1 MSGSELRSFLPAVKS
16 SVASIPWMAAFHD
29 PPPKPHISRGSC
41 HTDKTLTKKAESG
54 QMGAMTED
62 TDISSINI
70 FSIGYEGKP
79 IGAFIAML
87 KQNGVVRLIDVRQ
100 APYSRKP
107 GFSKKPLEEALQAAG
122 IDYVGIPELGTDK
135 ASRDAHKSDE
145 NIAPILKEYQAK
157 FEKNFSH
164 YGHLKTLAQEKPS
177 AIMCYEEDYRQCH
190 RQFIEERLEADGFKV
205 IHLGGD
211 PQTALK
217 IIE

>member
-41 HTDKTLTKKAESG
+41 HTGKTLTKKAESG

-145 NIAPILKEYQAK
+145 NIAPILREELFTLRTSKDPGARKALGHHVLRGGLQAV
-157 FEKNFSH
+157 
-164 YGHLKTLAQEKPS
+164 PPP
-177 AIMCYEEDYRQCH
+177 IH
-190 RQFIEERLEADGFKV
+190 RR
-205 IHLGGD
+205 
-211 PQTALK
+211 TARS
-217 IIE
+217 